1 MDSSGNFVNKSK
13 SGGYS
18 NSTTSN
24 ARDFWS
30 FTQFGTN
37 IIATNHADN
46 IQKFNQ
52 GTDSLFSDLVSLKA
66 KYLTVIRDFVV
77 AGYTTESSTVY
88 NQRVKWSALND
99 SSDWTPS
106 QATQSGYQDI
116 VGTHGNIQAIVGG
129 ESFGIIFFEKAIYR
143 MEYVGTPLIFTFNK
157 IADNIG
163 AFAPKS
169 VCSYGSD
176 IFFLAQDGYYKL
188 IRWSTTNTYWK
199 WKNRQFLL

>member
-1 MDSSGNFVNKSK
+1 MIEFGDLQADLPTFKNSGALKVDNVVPLAKGYKALPGFQSLTTEPLTKESCSTPLDAVGLFSAFLSDGITNYCGNATRLFQMDSSGNFVNKSK

-18 NSTTSN
+18 DSTISN

-37 IIATNHADN
+37 IIATNNADN

-88 NQRVKWSALND
+88 NQRVKW
-99 SSDWTPS
+99 
-106 QATQSGYQDI
+106 
-116 VGTHGNIQAIVGG
+116 
-129 ESFGIIFFEKAIYR
+129 
-143 MEYVGTPLIFTFNK
+143 
-157 IADNIG
+157 
-163 AFAPKS
+163 
-169 VCSYGSD
+169 
-176 IFFLAQDGYYKL
+176 
-188 IRWSTTNTYWK
+188 
-199 WKNRQFLL
+199 